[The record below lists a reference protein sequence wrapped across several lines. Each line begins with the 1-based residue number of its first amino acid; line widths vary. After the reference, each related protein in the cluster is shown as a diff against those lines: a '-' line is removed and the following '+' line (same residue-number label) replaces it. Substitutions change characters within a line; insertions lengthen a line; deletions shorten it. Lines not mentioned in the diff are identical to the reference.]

1 MTARILIVD
10 DLIANI
16 KLLQAKLTQE
26 YYDVIVAM
34 SGAEAINVAKKKH
47 PDLIL
52 LDVMMPDMD
61 GYETCKKLKADPS
74 ITYIPIVM
82 ITALDN
88 TSENKVNG
96 INAGADDFLTKPI
109 NDLALFARIRSLTR
123 FKVLVDELR
132 LRGKT
137 STEIN
142 ALDNNIMHYANQIAN
157 GKILIIDGDKVRTEY
172 INDVLQK
179 FFQETVISHNI
190 KQTTNIANLSD
201 YDLIIIDAQFSGD
214 GLRLCS
220 YFRNKDETRYTPIL
234 TLFDESDDTYLI
246 TKAFDIGINDYI
258 MTPIDKNE
266 LIARVNIQIKR
277 KRYQDA
283 LRMHLD
289 NNVAMSIIDPLTG
302 CYNRRYFDIH
312 FQNIVSESIK
322 KDKNLS
328 FMIIDIDHFKEVN
341 DTLGHM
347 IGDELLQQFKQRLE
361 SNIRVTDLLARFGG
375 EEFVII
381 LPDTNLREAIE
392 VAERLKNKI
401 AQEPF
406 NVSTGNIFKTVSIG
420 ISEMFPNDT
429 VKTLINTADQC
440 LYTAKKN
447 GRNKVAYLLENK
459 ITLIK

>member
-10 DLIANI
+10 DLIANV

-34 SGAEAINVAKKKH
+34 SGLEAIEIAEKKH

-52 LDVMMPDMD
+52 LDVMMPDID
-61 GYETCKKLKADPS
+61 GYETCKRLKANPS
-74 ITYIPIVM
+74 TTYIPIVM

-88 TSENKVNG
+88 TSENRVNG

-137 STEIN
+137 STEMN
-142 ALDNNIMHYANQIAN
+142 ALDDNIMNYANQISN
-157 GKILIIDGDKVRTEY
+157 GKILIIDEDKVRTEY
-172 INDVLQK
+172 INVILQK
-179 FFQETVISHNI
+179 SFQETVISHNTD
-190 KQTTNIANLSD
+190 QATNIANTSD

-220 YFRNKDETRYTPIL
+220 HFRNNNKTRYTPIL
-234 TLFDESDDTYLI
+234 TLFDESNDTHLI
-246 TKAFDIGINDYI
+246 TKAFDIGISDYI
-258 MTPIDKNE
+258 TTPIDSNE

-283 LRMHLD
+283 LRNHLD

-312 FQNIVSESIK
+312 FQNIVNESIQ
-322 KDKNLS
+322 KDKSLS
-328 FMIIDIDHFKEVN
+328 LMIIDIDHFKEIN
-341 DTLGHM
+341 DNLGH
-347 IGDELLQQFKQRLE
+347 IVGDELLQQFKQRLE

-381 LPDTNLREAIE
+381 LPDTNLKSAIE
-392 VAERLKNKI
+392 AAERLKNKI
-401 AQEPF
+401 AEEPF
-406 NVSTGNIFKTVSIG
+406 NISTGSIFKTISIG
-420 ISEMFPNDT
+420 ISEISPNDT

-440 LYTAKKN
+440 LYIAKKS
-447 GRNKVAYLLENK
+447 GRNKIACLSNNNIVLY
-459 ITLIK
+459 

>member
-157 GKILIIDGDKVRTEY
+157 GKILIIDG
-172 INDVLQK
+172 
-179 FFQETVISHNI
+179 
-190 KQTTNIANLSD
+190 
-201 YDLIIIDAQFSGD
+201 
-214 GLRLCS
+214 
-220 YFRNKDETRYTPIL
+220 IL
-234 TLFDESDDTYLI
+234 TI
-246 TKAFDIGINDYI
+246 T
-258 MTPIDKNE
+258 
-266 LIARVNIQIKR
+266 
-277 KRYQDA
+277 
-283 LRMHLD
+283 
-289 NNVAMSIIDPLTG
+289 
-302 CYNRRYFDIH
+302 
-312 FQNIVSESIK
+312 
-322 KDKNLS
+322 
-328 FMIIDIDHFKEVN
+328 
-341 DTLGHM
+341 
-347 IGDELLQQFKQRLE
+347 
-361 SNIRVTDLLARFGG
+361 
-375 EEFVII
+375 
-381 LPDTNLREAIE
+381 
-392 VAERLKNKI
+392 
-401 AQEPF
+401 
-406 NVSTGNIFKTVSIG
+406 
-420 ISEMFPNDT
+420 
-429 VKTLINTADQC
+429 
-440 LYTAKKN
+440 
-447 GRNKVAYLLENK
+447 
-459 ITLIK
+459 